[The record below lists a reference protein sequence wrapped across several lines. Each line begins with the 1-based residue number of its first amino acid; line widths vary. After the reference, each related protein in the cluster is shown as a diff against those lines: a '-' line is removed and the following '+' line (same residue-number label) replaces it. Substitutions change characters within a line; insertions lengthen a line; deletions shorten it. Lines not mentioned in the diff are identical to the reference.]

1 MIDLKTTY
9 MGIELKNPLI
19 VGASNLVTDHETLK
33 ELENAGAA
41 AIVYKS
47 LFEEQIQ
54 IEELEFEEE
63 MAEYNE
69 RHAEMINLFPSMKHA
84 GPKEHLMNLNKA
96 KEILNIPLIASLNC
110 VYEDTW
116 IDYVE
121 KIQETGVDGIE
132 LNFYAVPKDLDTE
145 GHSIETAQ
153 INMLKKIKEKIKIP
167 FSVKLSPFYSNPLN
181 VIAKMDEVGVGAF
194 VLFNKLFQPDFNIE
208 NNELVFPYNLS
219 NPDDNRLALRYAGLL
234 YNQINANIC
243 SNTGVYTGK
252 DAIKMILA
260 GADSVQIVSTLYK
273 NKVTYIKTMLEEI
286 EAYMQSKNYYKLDDF
301 KGKLSKKSIN
311 DPYAYKRAQYVD
323 ILMKS
328 DHIFKKYS
336 PR

>member
-84 GPKEHLMNLNKA
+84 GPKEHLMNLKKA

-181 VIAKMDEVGVGAF
+181 VISKMDEVGVGAF

-273 NKVTYIKTMLEEI
+273 NKV
-286 EAYMQSKNYYKLDDF
+286 
-301 KGKLSKKSIN
+301 
-311 DPYAYKRAQYVD
+311 
-323 ILMKS
+323 
-328 DHIFKKYS
+328 
-336 PR
+336 

>member
-84 GPKEHLMNLNKA
+84 GPKEHLMNLKKA

-181 VIAKMDEVGVGAF
+181 VISKMDEVGVGAF

>member
-1 MIDLKTTY
+1 MELKTTY

-84 GPKEHLMNLNKA
+84 GPKEHLMNLKKA

-153 INMLKKIKEKIKIP
+153 INMLKKIKEKIKKP

>member
-1 MIDLKTTY
+1 MDLKTTY

-84 GPKEHLMNLNKA
+84 GPKEHLMNLKKA

-181 VIAKMDEVGVGAF
+181 VISKMDEVGVGAF

>member
-84 GPKEHLMNLNKA
+84 GPKEHLMNLKKA

>member
-1 MIDLKTTY
+1 
-9 MGIELKNPLI
+9 
-19 VGASNLVTDHETLK
+19 
-33 ELENAGAA
+33 
-41 AIVYKS
+41 
-47 LFEEQIQ
+47 
-54 IEELEFEEE
+54 
-63 MAEYNE
+63 
-69 RHAEMINLFPSMKHA
+69 
-84 GPKEHLMNLNKA
+84 
-96 KEILNIPLIASLNC
+96 
-110 VYEDTW
+110 
-116 IDYVE
+116 
-121 KIQETGVDGIE
+121 
-132 LNFYAVPKDLDTE
+132 
-145 GHSIETAQ
+145 
-153 INMLKKIKEKIKIP
+153 
-167 FSVKLSPFYSNPLN
+167 
-181 VIAKMDEVGVGAF
+181 
-194 VLFNKLFQPDFNIE
+194 
-208 NNELVFPYNLS
+208 
-219 NPDDNRLALRYAGLL
+219 LRYAGLL

>member
-54 IEELEFEEE
+54 IEELGFEEE

-84 GPKEHLMNLNKA
+84 GPKEHLMNLKKA

>member
-1 MIDLKTTY
+1 MIELKTTY

-84 GPKEHLMNLNKA
+84 GPKEHLMNLKKA

>member
-1 MIDLKTTY
+1 MELKTTY

-84 GPKEHLMNLNKA
+84 GPKEHLMNLKKA

>member
-1 MIDLKTTY
+1 MELKTTY

-181 VIAKMDEVGVGAF
+181 VISKMDEVGVGAF

>member
-1 MIDLKTTY
+1 MIELKTTY

>member
-1 MIDLKTTY
+1 MDLKTTY

-84 GPKEHLMNLNKA
+84 GPKEHLMNLKKA